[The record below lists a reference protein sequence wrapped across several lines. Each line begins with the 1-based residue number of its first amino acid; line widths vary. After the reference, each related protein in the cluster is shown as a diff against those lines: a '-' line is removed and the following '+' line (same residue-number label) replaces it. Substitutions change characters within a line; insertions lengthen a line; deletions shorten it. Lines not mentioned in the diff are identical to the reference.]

1 MGNATMLE
9 FLAELRENNSYDW
22 MHAHEQQKKEA
33 QEAFLALVADL
44 AAELAVDEPALAAL
58 EAKDL
63 VFRIN
68 RDTRFSDDKS
78 PYNPTFRAHISPAG
92 RAPVPVGYF
101 VSLAPGGTFAGGG
114 LFAPHFK
121 DATRMVRE
129 AIAADPAGFLG
140 IAEEPAFKERFR
152 FVGTPLKRVPAGFDA
167 ESPAAD
173 YLKCKCWAVEEFL
186 DDAVVADD
194 AACRR
199 ALIESFRA
207 MREFNQ
213 WLNVALTGFEM
224 PTR

>member
-1 MGNATMLE
+1 MGNATMLQ

-44 AAELAVDEPALAAL
+44 VAELAADEPALAAL

-101 VSLAPGGTFAGGG
+101 ISLTPGGTFAGGG

-129 AIAADPAGFLG
+129 AIAADPAGFLR
-140 IAEEPAFKERFR
+140 IVEEPAFKERFQ
-152 FVGTPLKRVPAGFDA
+152 FVGTPLKRVPAGFGT
-167 ESPAAD
+167 ESPAAE
-173 YLKCKCWAVEEFL
+173 YLKCKCWAIEEFL
-186 DDAVVADD
+186 DDAVVAED

-199 ALIESFRA
+199 AFIESFRA

-213 WLNVALTGFEM
+213 WLNNALEGFEM